1 MNDKI
6 KIMVVDDEYEICSML
21 KDFLEREGYEAFTAT
36 SVKDALGI
44 IEKERP
50 KVILL
55 DIRMPEMNGIEAIE
69 EIRKIDQT
77 TGIIMATAVMDEDV
91 ARRAMELGASDYI
104 IKPFDLEYLRKS
116 LLVKLAMLT

>member
-69 EIRKIDQT
+69 EIRKIDEKV
-77 TGIIMATAVMDEDV
+77 GIIMATAVMDEDV
-91 ARRAMELGASDYI
+91 ARKAMELGASDYI

-116 LLVKLAMLT
+116 LLIKLAMLT